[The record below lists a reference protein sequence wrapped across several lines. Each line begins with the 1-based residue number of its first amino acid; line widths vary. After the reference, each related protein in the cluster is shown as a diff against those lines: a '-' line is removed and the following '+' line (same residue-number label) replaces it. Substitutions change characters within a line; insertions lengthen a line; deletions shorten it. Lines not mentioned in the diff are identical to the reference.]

1 MTDAPPVRRRV
12 LGAAL
17 RRFREQTGCTLDDAA
32 RILNCGRS
40 KISRIETGQRGI
52 RATELQE
59 LLAEYGVDELHRDA
73 LLSLAHQTRQDGWWQ
88 SAGRVRGDAYP
99 DFAGL
104 GGTGTTICTYDAQLL
119 PGLLQTSD
127 YARAIAAASLVEAKA
142 QTSTRSSSASASP
155 SSTCSPRSPSTP
167 GLGGPRRGGPRQMV
181 GGRDVMRAQL
191 RHLIDISD
199 RQRNVGLQVLPL
211 RAGRTP
217 RPVGRSSPS
226 PSPARLIWRWSTWRD
241 KPAVSTC
248 TAAKR
253 SRGTPWRSSTCA
265 RQPSPPGGDD
275 EPDRRGSRKHVGG
288 CRLRPGGFPADEPSE
303 SRLRVARKVAT
314 RPAPV
319 TRRGG
324 PERPVGLPAG
334 RGQIRWVRDSRSM
347 PGGWLRAARTAPVC
361 SAAARPLPLTR
372 YRRSPGWAER
382 PVM

>member
-17 RRFREQTGCTLDDAA
+17 RRFREQAGCTLDDAA
-32 RILNCGRS
+32 RILDCGRS

-127 YARAIAAASLVEAKA
+127 YARAIAAASLVEASPDEHEEFVRVRLA
-142 QTSTRSSSASASP
+142 QQHVLTRDHHPLQVWAV
-155 SSTCSPRSPSTP
+155 
-167 GLGGPRRGGPRQMV
+167 LGEGALRQMV

-199 RQRNVGLQVLPL
+199 RQRNVGLQVLPF
-211 RAGRTP
+211 AGGAHAATSGP
-217 RPVGRSSPS
+217 FVTITFPGAPD
-226 PSPARLIWRWSTWRD
+226 L
-241 KPAVSTC
+241 AVVYLAGQT
-248 TAAKR
+248 
-253 SRGTPWRSSTCA
+253 
-265 RQPSPPGGDD
+265 GGIYLH
-275 EPDRRGSRKHVGG
+275 GS
-288 CRLRPGGFPADEPSE
+288 EE
-303 SRLRVARKVAT
+303 VARYTLAF
-314 RPAPV
+314 
-319 TRRGG
+319 
-324 PERPVGLPAG
+324 EH
-334 RGQIRWVRDSRSM
+334 
-347 PGGWLRAARTAPVC
+347 LRAAAFSP
-361 SAAARPLPLTR
+361 AATMSLIEEVAAST
-372 YRRSPGWAER
+372 
-382 PVM
+382 